1 VKTAEQLKDQLGDI
15 SRFLTS
21 DIGEQ
26 FDAVEAALGGIVAAL
41 QVRPA
46 AELSTLRSEIKEMI
60 EFVTKRSEAA
70 DAERF
75 KYLQSSL
82 QIIGFVLVFSSFA
95 LAGLDK
101 TITWSPGALGVG
113 LSLFY
118 PLVVAM
124 VGAVLIVVTYFAQAR
139 FRYPFVYYK
148 QLGNSWRW
156 FYYGNISA
164 DTPEGEFFYRN
175 AQYQRRYATNYA
187 SDLER
192 YVKRYVGDPLPQQIV
207 DDLRQLFLLMSHD
220 RYKQKFKQHLV
231 HAALYTGLA
240 AGAAFVGG
248 LFGTLYAAS
257 GVN

>member
-1 VKTAEQLKDQLGDI
+1 MKTAGQLREQFGEI
-15 SRFLTS
+15 SEFLTFE
-21 DIGEQ
+21 IGER
-26 FDAVEAALGGIVAAL
+26 FDQVEAALGRIVAAL
-41 QVRPA
+41 EARPA
-46 AELSTLRSEIKEMI
+46 AELTALRDEVREMI
-60 EFVTKRSEAA
+60 QFVTKRSEAA

-101 TITWSPGALGVG
+101 TITWSPRVLGVA

-118 PLVVAM
+118 PLMVVM
-124 VGAVLIVVTYFAQAR
+124 LGAVLIVITYFAQAR

-156 FYYGNISA
+156 FYYGNIRA

-175 AQYQRRYATNYA
+175 QQYQRRYATNYA
-187 SDLER
+187 DDLEQYVRR
-192 YVKRYVGDPLPQQIV
+192 YVEDPLQQQIV

-231 HAALYTGLA
+231 HAVLYTGLA
-240 AGAAFVGG
+240 AAAAFVGG
-248 LFGTLYAAS
+248 VLGTLYAAS
-257 GVN
+257 GLM